1 MNILTTWLKALTS
14 SNKPNRGAVTAPL
27 LNAYPRLSIYY
38 SEQASAF
45 KNWVSVCLFKRAD
58 GIAKIANRAATTNDF
73 KPLSN
78 EHWLTQLLVA
88 PNKPAQITWVQTKKQ
103 IVYYLDST
111 GNAFIWMPRNLG
123 GNLIMQYPTQ
133 MWVLPTQCVSV
144 NTGRNGQ
151 LIESYTV
158 TIGTNVIT
166 IDPSEICHIKTLK
179 PSNTFERNF
188 LLGSPLLLQAAI
200 DAIQVDDNVRSYIKK
215 QFENQLIEPMTINQ
229 SGEDELSDES
239 IAQLKE
245 TLKNEL
251 VNRNI
256 AAVLP
261 KGTALVPVP
270 SNNIGAGAVQTSI
283 SNESNIKLI
292 AGAFNIP
299 YGMLDTSSQQNV
311 ATSETNER
319 AFQLECLEPLMTD
332 IEAALSSY
340 LSQFDPNICIIHDQ
354 YKYVDR
360 AFQLSENKFYLDY
373 GIKTRNELRKE
384 CGLPPIEGGNEP
396 LLPMGLQTW
405 EGMKA
410 EATATIEAPKTFPA
424 QTTPTNEPQEEEEET
439 GEEVADE
446 EKKIVPMQSVCVKYE
461 QLSADER
468 KIAWKRL
475 DDINKDARAELKKQW
490 KAAFVAIGEEVKSNL
505 SQIKDKLPESKS
517 VVTVE
522 HLKAGIEAALN
533 VDLFNV
539 DKWIATM
546 KKQSGLVTNQLAMQI
561 IKQTLEQAG
570 GSLPESEFIQIAR
583 RAQSFSTS
591 KIAESINTI
600 DSELKDVIR
609 NTISNNPKFDK
620 DELFDAIMGAT
631 KDKIS
636 RVYTASRAMNIA
648 TTTTT
653 AATGNAQDNTI
664 QKLDFEKVWMSQRDG
679 RVRVSHFNADGK
691 RADEEGYFNIGS
703 DRMRHPAGGS
713 VARENC
719 YCRCYL
725 FAQKKERK

>member
-1 MNILTTWLKALTS
+1 M
-14 SNKPNRGAVTAPL
+14 
-27 LNAYPRLSIYY
+27 YQ

-45 KNWVSVCLFKRAD
+45 KSWVSVCIFKRAD

-73 KPLSN
+73 KPLSQ
-78 EHWLTQLLVA
+78 EHWLTQLLAA
-88 PNKPAQITWVQTKKQ
+88 PNKPAQITWIQTKKQ

-123 GNLIMQYPTQ
+123 DNFITQYPTQ

-144 NTGRNGQ
+144 NTGHNGQ
-151 LIESYTV
+151 LVDSYTV
-158 TIGTNVIT
+158 TIGSNVLT
-166 IDPSEICHIKTLK
+166 VRPSEMCHIKTLK

-188 LLGSPLLLQAAI
+188 IIGSPLLLQAAI
-200 DAIQVDDNVRSYIKK
+200 DAIQVDNKVRQYIKN

-229 SGEDELSDES
+229 TGEDELSQEA
-239 IAQLKE
+239 IALLKE

-256 AAVLP
+256 AAVMP
-261 KGTALVPVP
+261 KGAALVPVP
-270 SNNIGAGAVQTSI
+270 SNNIGASAVQTSI

-319 AFQLECLEPLMTD
+319 AFQLECLEPLMCD
-332 IEAALSSY
+332 IEAAINSY
-340 LSQFDPNICIIHDQ
+340 LSQFDPNICITHDQ
-354 YKYVDR
+354 YKYIDR
-360 AFQLSENKFYLDY
+360 TFQLAENKFYLDY
-373 GIKTRNELRKE
+373 GIKTRNELRAE

-405 EGMKA
+405 ESMTA
-410 EATATIEAPKTFPA
+410 EATATVEAPKAFQAGAKQPEP
-424 QTTPTNEPQEEEEET
+424 TPTTEPEDEEAQA
-439 GEEVADE
+439 GEQVADE
-446 EKKIVPMQSVCVKYE
+446 QKKIVPTQSVNVKYE

-468 KIAWKRL
+468 KIAWKKL
-475 DDINKDARAELKKQW
+475 DDINKDARTELKKQW
-490 KAAFVAIGEEVKSNL
+490 KAAFIQIGEEVKSNL
-505 SQIKDKLPESKS
+505 STIKDKLPESKS
-517 VVTVE
+517 VLPTE
-522 HLKAGIEAALN
+522 HFKAGIESALN

-546 KKQSGLVTNQLAMQI
+546 KKQSGLVTNQLAMQV

-570 GSLPESEFIQIAR
+570 GSMPEADFIQIAR

-591 KIAESINTI
+591 KIAESINTV

-620 DELFDAIMGAT
+620 DELFDAIMDAT

-653 AATGNAQDNTI
+653 AATGNAQDSTI
-664 QKLDFEKVWMSQRDG
+664 QKLDFDKVWMSQRDG

-703 DRMRHPAGGS
+703 DRMRHPAGGA

-725 FAQKKERK
+725 FAQKKEGK